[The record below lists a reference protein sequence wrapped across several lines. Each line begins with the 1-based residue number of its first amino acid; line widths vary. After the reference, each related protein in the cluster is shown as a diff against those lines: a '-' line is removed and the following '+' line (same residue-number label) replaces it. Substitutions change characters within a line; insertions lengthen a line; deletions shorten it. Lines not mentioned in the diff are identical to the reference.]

1 LKSSFIA
8 LISAALISSAAAGTI
23 TITPTTTLAAQT
35 SNNTSASSSFTG
47 TSNGNV
53 APKGVSKLPIRSL
66 LYPGATTKVYVHV
79 QPWWGKSSHINI
91 GYDSADTAQAER
103 QVKDMISRG
112 IDGAIMDYYGP
123 TSTHN
128 EKATLAL
135 LKAAETHPG
144 FEFAVGED
152 GNALKGASSPTSK
165 IISDL
170 KHVYYTYMNSSA
182 YMRKNGRPVVTFFG
196 TEAYNID
203 WAKVRANVLGNPLF
217 LFRNSKGFTVSQSNG
232 AYSWIGSASSSTD
245 MGLSYLTN
253 FYKVANSWDSK
264 KTVGSAYKGFNDSIA
279 SWGKDRKVTQACG
292 QTWLATFAEISKH
305 YSTSNPLESIQ
316 LNTWND
322 YEEGTEIETGIDN
335 CVKVSASVSG
345 GTLSWSLSG
354 KENTIDHYSIY
365 VSTDGK
371 NLMKLTEAK
380 VGIRSINVGNYSL
393 ARGTYYFYV
402 KAVGRATFTNQISGA
417 ATYKKY

>member
-1 LKSSFIA
+1 
-8 LISAALISSAAAGTI
+8 
-23 TITPTTTLAAQT
+23 
-35 SNNTSASSSFTG
+35 
-47 TSNGNV
+47 
-53 APKGVSKLPIRSL
+53 VSKLPIRSL

-91 GYDSADTAQAER
+91 GYDSSDAAQAER

-135 LKAAETHPG
+135 LKAAEAHPG

-152 GNALKGASSPTSK
+152 GNALKGASSPTAK

-196 TEAYNID
+196 TESYNID
-203 WAKVRANVLGNPLF
+203 WSKVRSNVLGNPLF

-232 AYSWIGSASSSTD
+232 AYSWIGTASSSTD
-245 MGLSYLTN
+245 MGLAYLTN
-253 FYKVANSWDSK
+253 FYQVADSWDSK
-264 KTVGSAYKGFNDSIA
+264 KTIGSAYKGFDDSIA

-335 CVKVSASVSG
+335 CVKVSASISG

-371 NLMKLTEAK
+371 NLMKLAEAK
-380 VGIRSINVGNYSL
+380 VGNRSINVGNYSL

-402 KAVGRATFTNQISGA
+402 KAVGRATFRNQISGA